1 MIPADL
7 IVSGKNPSTRKEG
20 DPNVSLNIEIN
31 QSNFF
36 GYDLL
41 NKTSTGADDFIE
53 TRDLKIKLMKVLDLM
68 KISQERIIISSLRAE
83 QQETH
88 MLISYMEQK
97 MNL

>member
-1 MIPADL
+1 
-7 IVSGKNPSTRKEG
+7 
-20 DPNVSLNIEIN
+20 
-31 QSNFF
+31 
-36 GYDLL
+36 
-41 NKTSTGADDFIE
+41 
-53 TRDLKIKLMKVLDLM
+53 MKVLDLM

>member
-41 NKTSTGADDFIE
+41 NKTSTGAGVALW
-53 TRDLKIKLMKVLDLM
+53 R
-68 KISQERIIISSLRAE
+68 QEI
-83 QQETH
+83 
-88 MLISYMEQK
+88 
-97 MNL
+97 